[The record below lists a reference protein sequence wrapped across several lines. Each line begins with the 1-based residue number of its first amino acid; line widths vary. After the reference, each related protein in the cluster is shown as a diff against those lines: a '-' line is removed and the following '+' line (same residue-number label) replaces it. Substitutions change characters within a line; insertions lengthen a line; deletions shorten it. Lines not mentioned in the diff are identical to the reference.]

1 MSITT
6 LPLTA
11 NINDNRDPV
20 GIDAYEANNG
30 YDAVKRIIGDKTPPA
45 DCLDVVKESGIRGR
59 GGAGFPTGMKW
70 SFVPMSDDDAAS
82 EEHKYLICNADEM
95 EPGTF
100 KDRLLMECDPHQLV
114 EGMILSAW
122 TLQADVAYIFIRHEY
137 HLASKLLQE
146 AIDACHAK
154 GYLGKD
160 ILGSGFNLEMY
171 VHSSAGRYICGEE
184 TALIS
189 SLEGKRANPRAKP
202 PFPQISG
209 LWGRPTI
216 VNNVETLC
224 NITHILRNGAD
235 WYKTLGIGADN
246 GTKLFGVS
254 GRVKNPGCWELPMG
268 TPIREL
274 IEEHAGGMED
284 GYKLRGFLPG
294 GASTDF
300 LVEEHLDL
308 AMDYDVIGKAG
319 SRLGTG
325 TMIVLDDKTCPVGM
339 VKNLVDFFAQES
351 CGFCTP
357 CRDGLPWTGQVL
369 DDIEKGK
376 GLPEDMKT
384 LENQVRF
391 IGAIGNTHCALA
403 PGAMEPVQSAMKYF
417 AEDFQNHIEGKAC
430 PYCDASQNVTGG
442 A

>member
-1 MSITT
+1 MISK
-6 LPLTA
+6 LPLTQ
-11 NINDNRDPV
+11 NINAARDPV
-20 GIDAYEANNG
+20 SLDAYQANHG
-30 YDAVKRIIGDKTPPA
+30 YAAARKAVHQMTPT
-45 DCLDVVKESGIRGR
+45 DCLKVVQDSGLRGR

-70 SFVPMSDDDAAS
+70 SFVPMENVS
-82 EEHKYLICNADEM
+82 EGHKYLICNADEM

-100 KDRLLMECDPHQLV
+100 KDRLLMECDPHQLI

-122 TLQADVAYIFIRHEY
+122 TIQADVAYIFIRHEY

-146 AIDACHAK
+146 AIDACYAK

-160 ILGSGFNLEMY
+160 IFGSGFNLELY

-202 PFPQISG
+202 PFPQVSG

-235 WYKTLGIGADN
+235 WYKTLGRGEDH

-254 GRVKNPGCWELPMG
+254 GRVNNPGCWELPMG

-274 IEEHAGGMED
+274 IEHHAGGMQA

-325 TMIVLDDKTCPVGM
+325 TMIILDDKTCPVGM
-339 VKNLVDFFAQES
+339 TKNLVAFFAQES

-357 CRDGLPWTGQVL
+357 CRDGLPWSAQVL
-369 DDIEKGK
+369 DDLETGNGIPAD
-376 GLPEDMKT
+376 LNT
-384 LENQVRF
+384 LQNQVRF

-403 PGAMEPVQSAMKYF
+403 PGAMEPLASAMKYF
-417 AEDFQNHIEGKAC
+417 ADDFQAHIDGKAC
-430 PYCDASQNVTGG
+430 PYSTAISSASESAGVN
-442 A
+442 